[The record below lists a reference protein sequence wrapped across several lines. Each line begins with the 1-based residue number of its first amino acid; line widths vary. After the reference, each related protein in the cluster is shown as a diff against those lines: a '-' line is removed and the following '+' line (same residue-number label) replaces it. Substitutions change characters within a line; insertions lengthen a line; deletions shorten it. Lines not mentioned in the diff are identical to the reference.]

1 MENGLI
7 SPRITP
13 IPCYSLLFM
22 VSNRDRIAPNC
33 PIRHPVSQIVALQR
47 RVRFSARLAGFG
59 RVGVTRDALEGLK
72 RPHFRFW
79 SLISIFECHVCAKGG
94 ERVADRAVQRRKR
107 GRPRGPESRPGLP
120 RRSRLARSGPGL
132 RPGAWHPV
140 AGRCFRC
147 AYGDPESPT
156 SPPTRPRS
164 GARHGSMTIETA
176 RRASLEFVCVF
187 GQDGHS
193 QRKRGETDRPRLRAP
208 RQPSTLP
215 GSLAISQSPS
225 SALMTPLDGL
235 DDVHARCDP
244 IGHELLF
251 GETVLHLDPPTGASV
266 YATFLQLCLGQ
277 FLAGTPRASPR

>member
-1 MENGLI
+1 MPASCQPPYCL
-7 SPRITP
+7 SPGSSP
-13 IPCYSLLFM
+13 VNSLFFTA
-22 VSNRDRIAPNC
+22 SSGDRIAPDC
-33 PIRHPVSQIVALQR
+33 AHRHPVFQIVALQR
-47 RVRFSARLAGFG
+47 RVRFSARLAGFC

-72 RPHFRFW
+72 RPHFRYW

-140 AGRCFRC
+140 AGRCFPC
-147 AYGDPESPT
+147 AYGEPESPT

-193 QRKRGETDRPRLRAP
+193 QRKRGETDRPRLRSTAP
-208 RQPSTLP
+208 
-215 GSLAISQSPS
+215 A
-225 SALMTPLDGL
+225 
-235 DDVHARCDP
+235 
-244 IGHELLF
+244 
-251 GETVLHLDPPTGASV
+251 LDPTGFAGN
-266 YATFLQLCLGQ
+266 QPIPKLG
-277 FLAGTPRASPR
+277 AHDAA

>member
-1 MENGLI
+1 MA
-7 SPRITP
+7 
-13 IPCYSLLFM
+13 FM
-22 VSNRDRIAPNC
+22 VETRERGKQPYRETRRTPCTGRKTRKTRTLLNLHWLFCLRISAKSWTTFCRDRIAPNC
-33 PIRHPVSQIVALQR
+33 TIRHPVLQIVAPQR

-79 SLISIFECHVCAKGG
+79 SLLSIFECHVCAKGG

-107 GRPRGPESRPGLP
+107 GRPRGPESRPGLL

-147 AYGDPESPT
+147 VYGEPESPT

-193 QRKRGETDRPRLRAP
+193 QRKRGETDRPRLRSTAP
-208 RQPSTLP
+208 
-215 GSLAISQSPS
+215 A
-225 SALMTPLDGL
+225 
-235 DDVHARCDP
+235 
-244 IGHELLF
+244 
-251 GETVLHLDPPTGASV
+251 LDPTGFAGN
-266 YATFLQLCLGQ
+266 QPIPKLG
-277 FLAGTPRASPR
+277 AHDAA